1 MRPQVN
7 AIATGGRTGN
17 KPFNDNVTDSWTAG
31 ISASWNIFDGGVTQ
45 SQVNEAN
52 AEVAKAQEAAA
63 AIREQI
69 QLDVR
74 SAYLSLLAAE
84 KNIATTKIAISSAE
98 EDYRISQV
106 RYAAGVG
113 TNLDVMDASDKLTQ
127 AKMNYYSALYE
138 YNTAKASLDKAMG
151 IPIEIDVPR
160 YITAESEEKKTAEEA
175 RIAAAVTEEGKA
187 EPKIKQ
193 VDPVVTIDLSDSQPI
208 EPKFG
213 Q

>member
-1 MRPQVN
+1 MTLV
-7 AIATGGRTGN
+7 
-17 KPFNDNVTDSWTAG
+17 S
-31 ISASWNIFDGGVTQ
+31 
-45 SQVNEAN
+45 
-52 AEVAKAQEAAA
+52 
-63 AIREQI
+63 
-69 QLDVR
+69 
-74 SAYLSLLAAE
+74 AE
-84 KNIATTKIAISSAE
+84 KNIATTKVAIASAE

-160 YITAESEEKKTAEEA
+160 YVSAESEEKKTAKEA
-175 RIAAAVTEEGKA
+175 RIEAAVTEEAKE
-187 EPKIKQ
+187 EPKTQ
-193 VDPVVTIDLSDSQPI
+193 EPAPVVTIDLSESQPI